1 MNCLLPLTKFLNVNY
16 FRPILLLNLLFCSA
30 CFNPFAP
37 KLDNNIDTSNVI
49 TDQQSPEE
57 VLQNFRYA
65 YTFKD
70 SLLYSEVLD
79 ESFVFEFFDPDIE
92 PSGGFVTWGRD
103 VDLKTTGRLFR
114 EFDVID
120 LIWLNIIFSERDT
133 INNRVEERQFRRFN
147 LNLSSTE
154 FVFVI
159 SGTAIFTFQKS
170 EVDQKWRIIR
180 WKDESD
186 L

>member
-1 MNCLLPLTKFLNVNY
+1 MTLIGVVQKPMKFLKKHT
-16 FRPILLLNLLFCSA
+16 FTPAILLLFIIG

-37 KLDNNIDTSNVI
+37 ELDNSLDLSNVI
-49 TDQQSPEE
+49 TEQQSPEE
-57 VLQNFRYA
+57 VLENFSFA

-70 SLLYSEVLD
+70 SLLYSNVLD
-79 ESFVFEFFDPDIE
+79 ESFVFEFFDTNLQ

-120 LIWLNIIFSERDT
+120 LVFLNTLFSESEGEFEKRF
-133 INNRVEERQFRRFN
+133 VRFN
-147 LNLSSTE
+147 LNLFGSDLT
-154 FVFVI
+154 FLVT
-159 SGTAIFTFQKS
+159 GTAIFTFKRS
-170 EVDQKWRIIR
+170 ETDDKWRIIR

-186 L
+186 V

>member
-1 MNCLLPLTKFLNVNY
+1 MKQRL
-16 FRPILLLNLLFCSA
+16 ILLVLFTSG

-37 KLDNNIDTSNVI
+37 ELDNNIDASNVI

-120 LIWLNIIFSERDT
+120 LIWLNTIFSESDT
-133 INNRVEERQFRRFN
+133 LNDLERRFIRFN
-147 LNLSSTE
+147 LNLSGSE

-170 EVDQKWRIIR
+170 ETDDKWRIIR

-186 L
+186 